1 MRTRN
6 HAPLLW
12 CAAIGLATAGLTSA
26 CGGRPKGGGDARPD
40 EIRPA
45 FRAVTPTDA
54 PVSPTHLTAFS
65 QQEVY
70 GRLSPSGRVLVYSSN
85 AKDSYD
91 LFLRDLSTG
100 EPIQIS
106 THPAMDTMPSWSPDG
121 EQIVFVSM
129 RDDVK
134 GDLYL
139 WGGDDEDTVQ
149 LTGRR
154 LGELFPT
161 FSPDGRFIYFA
172 QGPEGSYRIARLD
185 LSKVEDKKDR
195 DDTFAEK
202 VLTGEGF
209 SHPAVSPDGT
219 LLAATRFL
227 PGKPAQIVLMEIRDA
242 AGEPTYGEPRIVTAG
257 AAAKG
262 FPTFSPDGATLYFTA
277 FHNGVPRGP
286 DADAD
291 GAIFSVPVEG
301 LLRAEPAQTMAR
313 AVQLTPDRGVSVLT
327 QAHPAGLVFGAGS
340 GGNFDVLLAPAT
352 GLLPAVSSPAA
363 LRALAAHYA
372 APEQKA
378 FVLRGLARFPAT
390 AETLGGLAEA
400 QRLYADV
407 GEFEQVED
415 VGALMAGHAAVTPEV
430 VEPARCLAASA
441 RARAIKAR
449 EAETGVY
456 FDTPDAEAALK
467 ALADLRAAL
476 STPAGKAQC
485 RLEEGRVHL
494 LAGDWR
500 PAAEAFRSILSDP
513 SSPSPQAALAFVH
526 HGEVLARLPEGGGGT
541 AEYFLGTF
549 DRFPGEARALDAAAA
564 LALRAAA
571 VPGRPDD
578 EIENLRTLL
587 DRHAGKARFAARAQ
601 FRLGQLY
608 AETNQK
614 ALAAA
619 AMETVAA
626 RWPTIEPEAT
636 DAARLAGRYAV
647 HLAADLREQG
657 RFNEASAFFDHALA
671 HYERVMKTHPPL
683 NRLHVEARA
692 SRLALSLQRAFQAEQ
707 DGDREKALGLYQQIL
722 GFEPQAVQA
731 IRKVIQFRLQTG
743 LPAPATESM
752 TEADVAARRKEIAAG
767 LQDNWDAL
775 YAEYE
780 ALVEADETDFAATY
794 ALGYLWTF
802 DPDLGTKSLD
812 NAEKFLD
819 RAVNL
824 DPTSPFPHMTL
835 GWVHLMREQYFG
847 LVKDAWVVR
856 ALDEYQ
862 IAYTLNDRGI
872 DLQTEA
878 DLLVSHGNAWAALGN
893 GWTHAY
899 EKYKEREALV
909 DLGARFTHDE
919 QQAMFYFSFAKA
931 AYMADHYAEAE
942 DHYETARVIARNRA
956 ERVDPVLAEGYREM
970 LSQIVAHLALVNH
983 FMGDYE
989 NSNRYFEQTI
999 KVYRDRGKVRLLP
1012 ALTRSMAYNLILL
1025 GRYDEA
1031 ILKLAEARTLYEQH
1045 GALKTDAGT
1054 RIALTPEGSL
1064 FFGGF
1069 VGESERHVQTAL
1081 LDLVYRD
1088 NHALWYAAQEAAR
1101 QLEQREKLY
1110 KENENPDFARAMW
1123 VLKGRVAASA
1133 LKAGDRATFAR
1144 ELDEIFDAAV
1154 ELQWDDGQVDGEEF
1168 QGRPEL
1174 FDFMVTGMTN
1184 RAEQMLQDLAAGTAL
1199 DPEALGALAERLRR
1213 MEDWRKRIE
1222 VVERKVLITEEE
1234 QRLKYLNAAALL
1246 FLAQGRAL
1254 AAEPKAAP
1262 GEAAA
1267 ADADPDKGKKGS
1279 GWGSF
1284 TLQGKFDQWMLQ
1296 TSYFADA
1303 AGLLLDAVNRTAPE
1317 PGPKALPKPD
1327 TASVFIADRIRWH
1340 VEALM
1345 NLAEVASYFSAADA
1359 VQKDRGMEYLERA
1372 RAICHVDEVLS
1383 RNAERVRLAAAPPS
1397 APASES
1403 PEPAE
1408 EEGAGGAEE
1417 APAPASAGLGDL
1429 EPTPLPVALDL
1440 GAACWLADMEIASR
1454 RNDLPAARAIIDQF
1468 VSTWPGLLGPHYATH
1483 GRHVRARLFTRAM
1496 ELALA
1501 AGDHRAVFDLAE
1513 LADRKLVTDE
1523 IAAFGFAS
1531 PSGPLQAALDP
1542 IRQWTEFARRAWLN
1556 QSAASKAEDA
1566 HEAALEALA
1575 RAREPKLWEQI
1586 RNRIALQ
1593 SPEVHDLLTPTGL
1606 PEGDLVK
1613 ALGNDASILTA
1624 VPVSQRVVLFSV
1636 RVEAGAL
1643 KVEHAVL
1650 KATLPELVAAG
1661 QFGEQNLDAVTALLP
1676 VSVKNWIARDATVY
1690 FDLLRL
1696 GPDFPVEALAK
1707 LWAPRARHV
1716 FLAGVHGL
1724 VDAWRHRNLYVSGG
1738 LVLGSETLQGVP
1750 APRSGF
1756 ETALKDTGESW
1767 RVLEEDR
1774 LGLARTPGYMQQA
1787 GLQLWA
1793 LPLRVEE
1800 DAIANIRLGLK
1811 GKVEGLEDYRFPL
1824 RLGDRFKTSF
1834 VGALAL
1840 YPGLRTRDALVMTTR
1855 YLHALGVPTVGLLT
1869 AGTVPPEAVVSW
1881 VDTLAPKLGTV
1892 SAAEAV
1898 TGLPPLE
1905 APRALAK
1912 GEPDEDAQGRDV
1924 VKIERLRLYG
1934 WPGLSPKDVGAA
1946 GTRADQMAREGRL
1959 AFETGQHRA
1968 AAASLEP
1975 ALALWAAAGDTDS
1988 EKVLETQGMLS
1999 RTHAALGDTRSAV
2012 LLQLAHVEALEKKGA
2027 DPARRYAA
2035 WLEIPAWQAAGG
2047 RSEDALETTAAI
2059 RASLEQAIKSAD
2071 GPMKGTLQGYLA
2083 DALAHEGSALEN
2095 QGRFAQAASSFEAAA
2110 AMALSARRS
2119 SPDAKNIARRVAEDS
2134 ALAARV
2140 ARVRLSDSARAKR
2153 NLVRARQSMPAVD
2166 AEAYFADERQAAA
2179 LIEKITGLRDEVE
2192 AEVARNELRAVTAR
2206 LVDTRRDVKAR
2217 AIVLREFALVKFSR
2231 SDAAGAI
2238 VDAQEAFTL
2247 ADALPEKTLA
2257 HSCRSAL
2264 SAAYRGLGDAD
2275 TALATADEGVK
2286 AARLSPYW
2294 HGRLNGSRGRALVP
2308 LGRLDEARAAFD
2320 IAANEARAANDPD
2333 GYSDALRGKA
2343 QAAMAAGDFGS
2354 AAAEIRHAELEDR
2367 ERDDKV
2373 RVADDLVLAGKTL
2386 MMQDNLPEA
2395 RARLTEA
2402 RTMGVEAEA
2411 LEVQVRAGLELGRVL
2426 LREKDPPGALAAFDT
2441 AVKAE
2446 ANLSLP
2452 GVRWMLLAGRAEALA
2467 AAGKVDEAITGL
2479 EAAAEVVELLPAQPR
2494 RRAGQPRIDMEFKD
2508 VYDLLVALNV
2518 RQKRSEA
2525 AFHAAERW
2533 RSRGFIDLA
2542 SRGAAALS
2550 RGRAALDAYNAALSA
2565 LRQAETELAETSER
2579 ERAALRK
2586 AVDKARADAET
2597 ARKALEA
2604 VDAQFPA
2611 FLAVNARPWAE
2622 LAGKL
2627 PEGATLLAY
2636 HTTPTEAFAFVG
2648 RRGGLDA
2655 VALPAGGEAI
2665 TAAVRA
2671 YRRHTTAFDNL
2682 EVDARR
2688 LFDQV
2693 LAPVQD
2699 KLTERVLVV
2708 PEGPLNLLPFA
2719 GLHTG
2724 KGWAVEKF
2732 TFAYLPSATHL
2743 AALDPVGAV
2752 TARNPVA
2759 FNWAGMGPETEPKAG
2774 TKRYF
2779 RRLEE
2784 WRDLAA
2790 RWPALPFTRKETEAF
2805 RESFPQATVY
2815 AGLEATREAFLAKAA
2830 GADLL
2835 EIATH
2840 ASYVPDNPMLSYL
2853 QFGGT
2858 PKGQLFPAFESQ
2870 RVTLYDV
2877 LGLPLKASVAVLSAC
2892 DTGLSD
2898 PEGGEGLSGMHR
2910 AFLAA
2915 GARTVV
2921 SSLWRISDL
2930 AAGVVVKNFHRNL
2943 RQQDPATALRQAQL
2957 KVMRSFPHPAHWAGF
2972 RLDGLAR

>member
-1 MRTRN
+1 V
-6 HAPLLW
+6 A
-12 CAAIGLATAGLTSA
+12 GLASA

-54 PVSPTHLTAFS
+54 PVLPTHLTAFS

-85 AKDSYD
+85 AKDSFD

-106 THPAMDTMPSWSPDG
+106 THPAMDTMPAWSPDG

-161 FSPDGRFIYFA
+161 FSPDGRFLYFA
-172 QGPEGSYRIARLD
+172 QGPEGSYRLARLD

-195 DDTFAEK
+195 DDTVAEK

-227 PGKPAQIVLMEIRDA
+227 PGQPAQIVLMEIRDA

-262 FPTFSPDGATLYFTA
+262 FPTFGPDGSTLYFTA

-301 LLRAEPAQTMAR
+301 LLRGDPAQNTAR

-327 QAHPAGLVFGAGS
+327 QAHASGLVFGAGTA
-340 GGNFDVLLAPAT
+340 GNFDILLAPPT
-352 GLLPAVSSPAA
+352 GLLPAVSTPAA
-363 LRALAAHYA
+363 LTALAAHYA
-372 APEQKA
+372 EPAPKA

-390 AETLGGLAEA
+390 PETQRGLADA
-400 QRLYADV
+400 QLLYADV

-415 VGALMAGHAAVTPEV
+415 VGALIARHPSVAPEI

-441 RARAIKAR
+441 RARATKAR

-456 FDTPDAEAALK
+456 FDTPDADAALK
-467 ALADLRAAL
+467 AVQAVAVEVG
-476 STPAGKAQC
+476 TPAGKAQC
-485 RLEEGRVHL
+485 RLEEGRVRL

-500 PAAEAFRSILSDP
+500 PAADAFRAVLSDP
-513 SSPSPQAALAFVH
+513 SSPAPQAALAFVH
-526 HGEVLARLPEGGGGT
+526 HGEVLSRLPEGGGGT

-549 DRFPGEARALDAAAA
+549 DRFPGEARALDAAAYA
-564 LALRAAA
+564 ALRAAA
-571 VPGRPDD
+571 APGRPAH
-578 EIENLRTLL
+578 EIENLRRLL
-587 DRHAGKARFAARAQ
+587 DRHLPKARFAARAQ

-608 AETNQK
+608 AETDQK

-619 AMETVAA
+619 AMETVAD
-626 RWPTIEPEAT
+626 RWPAIEPEASE
-636 DAARLAGRYAV
+636 AARLAGRYAV

-657 RFNEASAFFDHALA
+657 RFNEASTFFDRALA
-671 HYERVMKTHPPL
+671 HYERVMKAHPPL
-683 NRLHVEARA
+683 NRLHREARA
-692 SRLALSLQRAFQAEQ
+692 NRLALSLQRAFQAEQ

-731 IRKVIQFRLQTG
+731 IRKVVQFRLQAG

-752 TEADVAARRKEIAAG
+752 TEADVATRRKEIAAG

-780 ALVEADETDFAATY
+780 TLVDTDETDFAATY

-802 DPDLGTKSLD
+802 DPDLSAKSLD
-812 NAEKFLD
+812 NAEKFLE

-847 LVKDAWVVR
+847 LVKEPWVVR

-862 IAYTLNDRGI
+862 IAYALNDRGI

-899 EKYKEREALV
+899 EKYHERQALV

-931 AYMADHYAEAE
+931 AYMTDHYAEAE
-942 DHYETARVIARNRA
+942 DHYETARVIARNRT

-989 NSNRYFEQTI
+989 SSNRYFEQTI
-999 KVYRDRGKVRLLP
+999 KVYRDRGKVHLLP

-1031 ILKLAEARTLYEQH
+1031 ILKLAEARALYEEH

-1081 LDLVYRD
+1081 MDLVYRD

-1101 QLEQREKLY
+1101 QLEQRERLY

-1123 VLKGRVAASA
+1123 ILKGRVAASA

-1144 ELDEIFDAAV
+1144 ELDEIYDEAV
-1154 ELQWDDGQVDGEEF
+1154 ELQWDDAQVDGEEF

-1174 FDFMVTGMTN
+1174 FEFMVTGMTN
-1184 RAEQMLQDLAAGTAL
+1184 RAEQMLQDLAAGTVP

-1222 VVERKVLITEEE
+1222 VVERKVLVIDEE
-1234 QRLKYLNAAALL
+1234 QRLKYLNATALL

-1262 GEAAA
+1262 GEAADA
-1267 ADADPDKGKKGS
+1267 AADPDKGKKSS

-1284 TLQGKFDQWMLQ
+1284 TLRGKFDQWMLQ

-1303 AGLLLDAVNRTAPE
+1303 AGLLLDAVARTAPE
-1317 PGPKALPKPD
+1317 PDPKALPRPD
-1327 TASVFIADRIRWH
+1327 TAATFVVDRVRWH
-1340 VEALM
+1340 VESLM
-1345 NLAEVASYFSAADA
+1345 NLAEVASYFSARDA
-1359 VQKDRGMEYLERA
+1359 IQKDRGMEALERA
-1372 RAICHVDEVLS
+1372 RGICRVDEALA
-1383 RNAERVRLAAAPPS
+1383 RNAERARLAAAPPS
-1397 APASES
+1397 APPSDA
-1403 PEPAE
+1403 PEAE
-1408 EEGAGGAEE
+1408 ETGDEAEE
-1417 APAPASAGLGDL
+1417 APPAPASTGLGDL
-1429 EPTPLPVALDL
+1429 EETPLPVALDL
-1440 GAACWLADMEIASR
+1440 GAACWLVDMEIASR
-1454 RNDLPAARAIIDQF
+1454 RNDLPAARAVVQQF
-1468 VSTWPGLLGPHYATH
+1468 VDTWPGLLGPHYATH

-1501 AGDHRAVFDLAE
+1501 AGDHRAVLEFAE

-1523 IAAFGFAS
+1523 IAGFGFAS
-1531 PSGPLQAALDP
+1531 PSPPLQAALDP

-1556 QSAASKAEDA
+1556 QSTESKAEDA

-1575 RAREPKLWEQI
+1575 KARDPKLWEQI
-1586 RNRIALQ
+1586 RARIATQ
-1593 SPEVHDLLTPTGL
+1593 SPEVHDLLTPTAL

-1624 VPVSQRVVLFSV
+1624 VPVSQRVVLFSL
-1636 RVEAGAL
+1636 RVEAGSL

-1650 KATLPELVAAG
+1650 EASLSDLAAAG
-1661 QFGEQNLDAVTALLP
+1661 HFGEQNLDAVTALLP

-1696 GPDFPVEALAK
+1696 GPDFPVEALAR
-1707 LWAPRARHV
+1707 LWAPKARHV
-1716 FLAGVHGL
+1716 FLAGIHGL
-1724 VDAWRHRNLYVSGG
+1724 VDAWRHRNLYVKGG

-1750 APRSGF
+1750 ALRSGL
-1756 ETALKDTGESW
+1756 ETTLKDAEDW

-1787 GLQLWA
+1787 GMQLWA

-1800 DAIANIRLGLK
+1800 DAVANIRLGLK

-1834 VGALAL
+1834 VAALAL
-1840 YPGLRTRDALVMTTR
+1840 YPGLRAREAAVLTTR
-1855 YLHALGVPTVGLLT
+1855 YLHALGVPTVGLLS
-1869 AGTVPPEAVVSW
+1869 AGTVSPEAVVAW
-1881 VDTLAPKLGTV
+1881 VDQVAPKLGSV

-1898 TGLPPLE
+1898 TAVPPLE
-1905 APRALAK
+1905 APRTLAK
-1912 GEPDEDAQGRDV
+1912 GEPDEDPTGRDV
-1924 VKIERLRLYG
+1924 VKVERLRLYG

-1988 EKVLETQGMLS
+1988 EKVLDTQAMLA
-1999 RTHAALGDTRSAV
+1999 RTHATLGDTRSAV
-2012 LLQLAHVEALEKKGA
+2012 LLQLAHVEALEKKGG

-2035 WLEIPAWQAAGG
+2035 WLEIPVWQAAGG
-2047 RSEDALETTAAI
+2047 RSEDALETIAAI
-2059 RASLEQAIKSAD
+2059 RASLEQAIKTAE
-2071 GPMKGTLQGYLA
+2071 GPAKGKLQGYLA
-2083 DALAHEGSALEN
+2083 DALAHEGTALEN
-2095 QGRFAQAASSFEAAA
+2095 LGRFAPSASSFEAAA
-2110 AMALSARRS
+2110 AMALAARRS
-2119 SPDAKNIARRVAEDS
+2119 SPDAASLDRRVAEDS

-2179 LIEKITGLRDEVE
+2179 LITKITGLRDEVE
-2192 AEVARNELRAVTAR
+2192 AEVARNELRTVTAR
-2206 LVDTRRDVKAR
+2206 LVETRRNVKAR

-2231 SDAAGAI
+2231 SDAAGAL

-2275 TALATADEGVK
+2275 MALATADAGVQ

-2308 LGRLDEARAAFD
+2308 LGRLDEARAAFE

-2343 QAAMAAGDFGS
+2343 QVAMAAGDFGS

-2367 ERDDKV
+2367 EREDKV
-2373 RVADDLVLAGKTL
+2373 RVADDLVLSGKTL
-2386 MMQDNLPEA
+2386 MMQGNLAEA

-2402 RTMGVEAEA
+2402 RTMGVEASA

-2426 LREKDPPGALAAFDT
+2426 LREKDAPGALSAFD
-2441 AVKAE
+2441 AALEAE
-2446 ANLSLP
+2446 GKLSLP
-2452 GVRWMLLAGRAEALA
+2452 GIRWMLLAGRAEALA
-2467 AAGKVDEAITGL
+2467 AAGKTGEALAGL

-2508 VYDLLVALNV
+2508 VYDLLVSLNV
-2518 RQKRSEA
+2518 REKRAEA

-2533 RSRGFIDLA
+2533 RSRGFVDLA
-2542 SRGAAALS
+2542 ARGAAALS
-2550 RGRAALDAYNAALSA
+2550 RGRAALDAYNAALSV

-2579 ERAALRK
+2579 ERAGLRK
-2586 AVDKARADAET
+2586 AVDKARTDAEA
-2597 ARKALEA
+2597 ARKALEG

-2622 LAGKL
+2622 LSGKL
-2627 PEGATLLAY
+2627 PEGTVLLAY

-2648 RRGGLDA
+2648 RRDGLSA
-2655 VALPAGGEAI
+2655 VTLPAGGDAI
-2665 TAAVRA
+2665 TSGVRA

-2699 KLTERVLVV
+2699 KLAERVLVV

-2724 KGWAVEKF
+2724 RGWAVEKY

-2752 TARNPVA
+2752 SARNPVA

-2805 RESFPQATVY
+2805 REAFPQATVY
-2815 AGLEATREAFLAKAA
+2815 AGLEATRETFLAKAA
-2830 GADLL
+2830 AADLL

-2840 ASYVPDNPMLSYL
+2840 GSYVADNPMLSYL

-2870 RVTLYDV
+2870 RVTLYDI

-2898 PEGGEGLSGMHR
+2898 PEGGEGLAGIHR

-2957 KVMRSFPHPAHWAGF
+2957 KVMRSFPHPANWAGF